1 MLVIKQLHS
10 SLWIVILVF
19 LIEEMILQIR
29 LGNSVYE
36 NSYDSIV
43 FMISVV
49 AFAKISQQRNQATGA
64 VFIIGSY
71 DRDENGRP
79 SAADKAVALKLIK
92 SI

>member
-19 LIEEMILQIR
+19 LTEEMILQIR

-36 NSYDSIV
+36 NSYDGIV

-49 AFAKISQQRNQATGA
+49 AFAKISQQRNQATEA

-71 DRDENGRP
+71 DRDENGRL